1 MEIFEFMWGC
11 SWGWIE
17 GTLIRL
23 GISWGCV
30 VSLGAA
36 RWGLVQIGLVEV
48 ETNTYNQS
56 NKDSSY
62 PEKREVSVKRF
73 RTNVLVPS
81 LLVT

>member
-1 MEIFEFMWGC
+1 MPPFGVGGIEEPVEISEFMWGC
-11 SWGWIE
+11 SWGCIE

-48 ETNTYNQS
+48 ETNTHNKS
-56 NKDSSY
+56 NKDSM
-62 PEKREVSVKRF
+62 PDR
-73 RTNVLVPS
+73 LV
-81 LLVT
+81 